1 MGTHTKDAAYQSHNK
16 FSDSILCFLSL
27 PCCSYLAPAFYLSQL
42 SALLPHTLNSSH
54 TESPL
59 GPWVTHT
66 SGLLPKG
73 LAQYSCSANICQI
86 KCYNFLMPPHSL
98 TSAGSKSY
106 LTCAPK
112 TCSGLLN
119 CDHLGSCSFLQ
130 NLPLNAYPQH
140 YRFLFP
146 FRAETCW
153 PKRNSGSANIKGII
167 IFHRVG
173 C

>member
-1 MGTHTKDAAYQSHNK
+1 
-16 FSDSILCFLSL
+16 
-27 PCCSYLAPAFYLSQL
+27 
-42 SALLPHTLNSSH
+42 
-54 TESPL
+54 
-59 GPWVTHT
+59 
-66 SGLLPKG
+66 
-73 LAQYSCSANICQI
+73 
-86 KCYNFLMPPHSL
+86 MPPHSL

-146 FRAETCW
+146 LQSRDMLAQKEFWFCQHQRDYYIPQSWLLRNVWTVLFNYVSSSPARKEREHDW
-153 PKRNSGSANIKGII
+153 MNKWKRLDMLSCSSLKAAIYERFQWVKFLFLSKANI
-167 IFHRVG
+167 F
-173 C
+173 

>member
-1 MGTHTKDAAYQSHNK
+1 MGSHTKDAAYQSHNE

-27 PCCSYLAPAFYLSQL
+27 PCCSSLAPAFYLSYL

-73 LAQYSCSANICQI
+73 LAKYSCSANICQI

-106 LTCAPK
+106 LTCTPK
-112 TCSGLLN
+112 TCSGSLN
-119 CDHLGSCSFLQ
+119 WDHWVHALSSKISPSMPTHSIICFS
-130 NLPLNAYPQH
+130 
-140 YRFLFP
+140 FP

-173 C
+173 Y